1 MMGVGSMERKTKL
14 INFNELRP
22 GMVIAKNVEQGRQ
35 ILLKKDFAIT
45 NSAIQKLKRTLF
57 LDRIEVYDDMVTNE
71 DKIERKKIKEYEKI
85 DENFKEISTR
95 LQRTFRLITNPTGST
110 LNELKEFSER
120 IQNEMRPSSMIIKN
134 IVLQGS
140 GEDSIYRHGVNV
152 AALSALIGKWIGME
166 PKDINRLIYSAI
178 LHDFGKTK
186 IDKEILKK
194 NGALTTS
201 EFEVIKTHTTLGYKM
216 LKDVSYL
223 DKSVL
228 YGVVMHHEREDGSGY
243 PLGLKGEAIHQFGKI
258 IAIADVFDAIN
269 SNRGYKKKKPPFE
282 ALQIVKNESL
292 GKLNYEYSKVFIE
305 HIVNY
310 YLGEEAILNSG
321 ERCKIIQMN
330 VNNLEKPLILK
341 KNEFI
346 ELTKEKN
353 LYIEELVL

>member
-85 DENFKEISTR
+85 DEDFKEISTR

-152 AALSALIGKWIGME
+152 AALSALIGK
-166 PKDINRLIYSAI
+166 
-178 LHDFGKTK
+178 
-186 IDKEILKK
+186 
-194 NGALTTS
+194 
-201 EFEVIKTHTTLGYKM
+201 
-216 LKDVSYL
+216 
-223 DKSVL
+223 
-228 YGVVMHHEREDGSGY
+228 
-243 PLGLKGEAIHQFGKI
+243 
-258 IAIADVFDAIN
+258 
-269 SNRGYKKKKPPFE
+269 
-282 ALQIVKNESL
+282 
-292 GKLNYEYSKVFIE
+292 
-305 HIVNY
+305 
-310 YLGEEAILNSG
+310 
-321 ERCKIIQMN
+321 
-330 VNNLEKPLILK
+330 
-341 KNEFI
+341 
-346 ELTKEKN
+346 
-353 LYIEELVL
+353 